1 MTMWFLFVLLF
12 KKNNRLANLV
22 DNKNKKRNLPAVIR
36 KEFALES
43 QQRYS
48 SDYNPLKLGQLKL
61 ILIILE
67 MERNLSESG
76 QSDDTMLYSS
86 FVFK

>member
-1 MTMWFLFVLLF
+1 MWFLFVFLL
-12 KKNNRLANLV
+12 KKNNRLV
-22 DNKNKKRNLPAVIR
+22 DFVENNNNKGNLPVIIR

-48 SDYNPLKLGQLKL
+48 SDCNPLKLRQLKL